1 MYLQVSQIYDTMVD
15 MCWYRGRSID
25 MGKQIEVDTLID
37 KSTNGEK
44 GGQNNDKGR

>member
-1 MYLQVSQIYDTMVD
+1 MLKNMLAAGFQIS
-15 MCWYRGRSID
+15 RPID